1 MTKTQAII
9 IKMINDG
16 YRNTDI
22 IQHTQ
27 KSPDY
32 VSRVR
37 RRLMED
43 PHYFETR
50 TVINKIQNYKPRSA
64 DYSGRVECLRCERM
78 FDSEDKRRNR
88 ICPKCSG
95 ERNNLHIVDSHMAQ
109 AHFSRAG
116 RE

>member
-22 IQHTQ
+22 VQHTQ

-50 TVINKIQNYKPRSA
+50 TVINKIQNHKPRRS

-78 FDSEDKRRNR
+78 FDSEDRRINR
-88 ICPKCSG
+88 ICPKCAG
-95 ERNNLHIVDSHMAQ
+95 DRNNVHIVDSHMTKV
-109 AHFSRAG
+109 HFSRAG